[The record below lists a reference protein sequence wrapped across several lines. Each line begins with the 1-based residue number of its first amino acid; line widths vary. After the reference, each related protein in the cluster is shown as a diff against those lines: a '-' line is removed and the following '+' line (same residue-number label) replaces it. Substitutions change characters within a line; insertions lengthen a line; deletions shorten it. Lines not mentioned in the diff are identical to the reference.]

1 MRDMPEYKLVVLTL
15 KTGLIEATVKKDTEE
30 KALALAWIAS
40 DETRPFSFR
49 WCCDV
54 LELRPELVRSAI
66 GTGRL
71 YRSLRTN
78 RVYPGQEEAA

>member
-1 MRDMPEYKLVVLTL
+1 MRDMPEYKLVVLAL
-15 KTGLIEATVKKDTEE
+15 KTGLVEATVKRECEE
-30 KALALAWIAS
+30 KTLALQWIAS
-40 DETRPFSFR
+40 EETRPFSFR

-78 RVYPGQEEAA
+78 RVYPGQEAA